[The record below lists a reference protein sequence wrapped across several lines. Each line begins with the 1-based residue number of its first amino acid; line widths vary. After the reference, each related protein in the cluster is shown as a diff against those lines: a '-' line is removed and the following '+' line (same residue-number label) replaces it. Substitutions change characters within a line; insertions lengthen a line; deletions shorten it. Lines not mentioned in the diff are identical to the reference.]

1 MAGSTTVLAAPRIVT
16 PAGVLAP
23 GWIRIAG
30 ERIEAVGTGEPAA
43 GSAVQ
48 QLDGAWV
55 VPGFVDVH
63 VHGGAGAAYTTA
75 RVEDARRAAAF
86 HRTRG
91 TTSTIASVVTA
102 PLDEMA
108 AAVTTLAGLAAEG
121 VLEGIHLEGPWLN
134 PTRRGAQSERDMRA
148 PDPAEL
154 ERLLAAGDGAVRM
167 VTVAPELPGGL
178 DLVRHAAAA
187 GLVAAIGHSDATA
200 AQAEEAFA
208 AGATHVT
215 HLFNGLRPLHHRE
228 PGVAG
233 AALAH
238 PAVTCELICDGV
250 HVHDGAV
257 RLAARAAGAGRLL
270 AITDA
275 MAAAGMGDGTYRLG
289 PMTVMVRGDVA
300 ELEDGSSLAGS
311 VLTMD
316 RAFARLVHDVG
327 LPVEEAVAMTASTP
341 ARVLGLREVGAI
353 ASGRRADLVVLD
365 EDLELR
371 AVMAAGEWVPQ

>member
-1 MAGSTTVLAAPRIVT
+1 VGGSTTVLAAARIVT

-23 GWIRIAG
+23 GWIRVAG
-30 ERIEAVGTGEPAA
+30 ERIDAVGTGSPPPGAA
-43 GSAVQ
+43 VERLG
-48 QLDGAWV
+48 GAWV

-63 VHGGAGAAYTTA
+63 VHGGAGGSYTTGRA
-75 RVEDARRAAAF
+75 DDARRAAAF

-91 TTSTIASVVTA
+91 TTSTVASVVTA
-102 PLDEMA
+102 PPEEMA
-108 AAVTTLAGLAAEG
+108 AAVATLAGLVAEG
-121 VLEGIHLEGPWLN
+121 VLAGIHLEGPWLN
-134 PTRRGAQSERDMRA
+134 PVRRGAQSERDMRA
-148 PDPAEL
+148 PDAGEL
-154 ERLLAAGDGAVRM
+154 ERLLAAGEGRVRM

-178 DLVRHAAAA
+178 ALVRQAAAA
-187 GLVAAIGHSDATA
+187 GLVVAIGHSDATA
-200 AQAEEAFA
+200 AEAEEAFA

-250 HVHDGAV
+250 HVHDAAV
-257 RLAARAAGAGRLL
+257 RLAARAAGAHRLL

-289 PMTVMVRGDVA
+289 PMTVVVRDGVA
-300 ELEDGSSLAGS
+300 ELDDGTSLAGS

-316 RAFARLVHDVG
+316 RAFARLVRDVG
-327 LPVEEAVAMTASTP
+327 LQVEEAVAMTAGTP
-341 ARVLGLREVGAI
+341 ARVLGLGDVGAI
-353 ASGRRADLVVLD
+353 TAGRRADLAVLD
-365 EDLELR
+365 EDLALR
-371 AVMAAGEWVPQ
+371 AVMAAGAWVSR

>member
-1 MAGSTTVLAAPRIVT
+1 VGGSTTVLAAARIVT

-23 GWIRIAG
+23 GWIRVAG
-30 ERIEAVGTGEPAA
+30 ERIDAVGSGSPPPGAA
-43 GSAVQ
+43 VERLG
-48 QLDGAWV
+48 GAWV

-63 VHGGAGAAYTTA
+63 VHGGAGGSYTTGRA
-75 RVEDARRAAAF
+75 DDARRAAAF

-91 TTSTIASVVTA
+91 TTSTVASVVTA
-102 PLDEMA
+102 PPEEMA
-108 AAVTTLAGLAAEG
+108 AAVATLAGLVAEG
-121 VLEGIHLEGPWLN
+121 VLAGIHLEGPWLN
-134 PTRRGAQSERDMRA
+134 PVRRGAQSERDMRA
-148 PDPAEL
+148 PDAGEL
-154 ERLLAAGDGAVRM
+154 ERLLAAGEGAVRM

-178 DLVRHAAAA
+178 ALVRQAAAA
-187 GLVAAIGHSDATA
+187 GLVVAIGHSDATA
-200 AQAEEAFA
+200 AEAEEAFA

-250 HVHDGAV
+250 HVHDAAV
-257 RLAARAAGAGRLL
+257 RLAARAAGAHRLL

-289 PMTVMVRGDVA
+289 PMTVVVRDGVA
-300 ELEDGSSLAGS
+300 ELDDGTSLAGS

-316 RAFARLVHDVG
+316 RAFARLVRDVG
-327 LPVEEAVAMTASTP
+327 LQVEEAVAMTAGTP
-341 ARVLGLREVGAI
+341 ARVLGLGGVGAI
-353 ASGRRADLVVLD
+353 AAGRRADLAVLD
-365 EDLELR
+365 EDLALR
-371 AVMAAGEWVPQ
+371 AVMAAGAWVSR

>member
-1 MAGSTTVLAAPRIVT
+1 MIPMVSVLAAPRIVT
-16 PAGVLAP
+16 PEGVLAP
-23 GWIRIAG
+23 GWIRVAG
-30 ERIEAVGTGEPAA
+30 DRIDAVGAGAPAPDD
-43 GSAVQ
+43 AVHR
-48 QLDGAWV
+48 LDGAWV

-63 VHGGAGAAYTTA
+63 VHGGAGGSYTTA
-75 RVEDARRAAAF
+75 HAEDARRAAAF

-91 TTSTIASVVTA
+91 TTSTVASVVTA
-102 PLDEMA
+102 PLEEMA
-108 AAVTTLAGLAAEG
+108 AAVATLAGLVAEG
-121 VLEGIHLEGPWLN
+121 ILDGVHLEGPWLN
-134 PTRRGAQSERDMRA
+134 PARRGAQSERDMRA

-167 VTVAPELPGGL
+167 VTIAPELPGGL
-178 DLVRHAAAA
+178 DLVRRAAAA
-187 GLVAAIGHSDATA
+187 GLVVAVGHSDATA

-215 HLFNGLRPLHHRE
+215 HLFNALRPLHHRE

-238 PAVTCELICDGV
+238 PTVTCELICDGI

-257 RLAARAAGAGRLL
+257 RLAARAAGAHRLL

-275 MAAAGMGDGTYRLG
+275 TAAAGMGDGTYRLG
-289 PMTVMVRGDVA
+289 PMTVVVRGGVA

-316 RAFARLVHDVG
+316 RAFARLVRDVG
-327 LPVEEAVAMTASTP
+327 LEVEEAAAMTAGTP
-341 ARVLGLREVGAI
+341 ARVLGLRDVGVI
-353 ASGRRADLVVLD
+353 ASGCRADLAVLD
-365 EDLELR
+365 EDLGLR
-371 AVMAAGEWVPQ
+371 AVMAAGAWVSP